1 MKHTEHTT
9 ALQRH
14 ANWYPWALV
23 AALTL
28 GNGTAHA
35 DVVHQLHL
43 GFTNGSVF
51 DGALTFKDDYSS
63 LQAVSGTLV
72 GGTRVFGPNYGTVQ
86 FDWTWYASF
95 GDPSGDEDGNLNTLE
110 DYLMQ
115 GSDINNSDFTQIGLS
130 WFVPVTGAAPVLN
143 LSAYRA
149 HASLD
154 NFHRISSYQF
164 GLGTPAQNEVP
175 EPGSLALNGLALL
188 GLAALSKQRARRA

>member
-1 MKHTEHTT
+1 MKTSSYTT
-9 ALQRH
+9 PGRRAP
-14 ANWYPWALV
+14 AWASWALV
-23 AALTL
+23 AVTTWGSSA
-28 GNGTAHA
+28 AQA
-35 DVVHQLHL
+35 DVVHNLHL
-43 GFTNGSVF
+43 NFTNDGVF

-63 LQAVSGTLV
+63 LQGVSGTLV

-115 GSDINNSDFTQIGLS
+115 GPDIDNSDFTQIGLS

-143 LSAYRA
+143 LNAYRA

-154 NFHRISSYQF
+154 NFHRISSYTF
-164 GLGTPAQNEVP
+164 GEGTTVGQVS
-175 EPGSLALNGLALL
+175 EPSSLALNGLALI
-188 GLAALSKQRARRA
+188 GVAALSRRRRTSN

>member
-1 MKHTEHTT
+1 MKKTSHPFACHR
-9 ALQRH
+9 A
-14 ANWYPWALV
+14 AACYPWVLV
-23 AALTL
+23 AAMAL
-28 GNGTAHA
+28 GSSSARA
-35 DVVHQLHL
+35 DVVHHL
-43 GFTNGSVF
+43 NLNFTNGGVF
-51 DGALTFKDDYSS
+51 NGNLTFTDDYSS
-63 LQAVSGTLV
+63 LQGVSGTLV

-115 GSDINNSDFTQIGLS
+115 GPDINNSDFTQIGLS
-130 WFVPVTGAAPVLN
+130 WFVPVTGSAPVLN
-143 LSAYRA
+143 LNAYRA
-149 HASLD
+149 YASLD

-188 GLAALSKQRARRA
+188 GLAALTQRRTRKA